1 MPTTIQVSEE
11 TKEVL
16 DRYRKEVSVE
26 TYEDAITR
34 LLRESG
40 GDSAFGSMR
49 GWGSW
54 SDEDRMRYRTDER
67 EL

>member
-1 MPTTIQVSEE
+1 MSTTIQVSEE

-16 DRYRKEVSVE
+16 DEYRKTVGAE

-34 LLRESG
+34 LLRSTG

-54 SDEDRMRYRTDER
+54 SDEDRMRYRTDEG
-67 EL
+67 EV